1 MDAKLPSA
9 NQPDLHQRLKSGYFT
24 IEALNGLAT
33 AYYSYYIFFYM
44 ERRFHFSKAD
54 NLLLAA
60 CYGFTYMCSA
70 SRAGL
75 LAHRLGYIRLLRTGL
90 SGMTLALTLG
100 GLAPLLLGYTR
111 AALDVE
117 LVVFVLWTISASWVW
132 PTLQALLSREAPG
145 ELPRIVGIYN
155 VIWAA
160 GSAVAYFTGGAL
172 MEHVGPEVLFWF
184 PASMHAMKLV
194 LLSRVEKMSTQA
206 GAPPAGAVAE
216 ETPAVNPRATDK
228 ARAFLRLAWV
238 ANPFCYVAIYGFVCI
253 VPQLARQLK
262 LSDTY
267 AGVSFSLWM
276 WVRLGAFFWFWLW
289 PGWHYRFRW
298 LVTSFLA
305 LIAGFITILLAPNL
319 WLIIAAQIPFGL
331 AIGLIYYSS
340 LYYSM
345 DVGASRSKRGG
356 GFHESVIGFGI
367 GAGPAIGYA
376 AARLFPGQPDAGVAS
391 VGGLLFV
398 GLLAFLAIR
407 LRWWHDG
414 AS

>member
-1 MDAKLPSA
+1 MDPSA
-9 NQPDLHQRLKSGYFT
+9 NRLKLHQRLKSGYFT

-44 ERRFHFSKAD
+44 ERRFNFSKAD

-70 SRAGL
+70 SRAGV
-75 LAHRLGYIRLLRTGL
+75 LAHRLGYIRLLRLGL

-100 GLAPLLLGYTR
+100 GLAPLLLGFSPT
-111 AALDVE
+111 ALHVE
-117 LVVFVLWTISASWVW
+117 LAVFVLWTISGSWVW
-132 PTLQALLSREAPG
+132 PTLQALLSREAPN
-145 ELPRIVGIYN
+145 ELPRIVGFYN
-155 VIWAA
+155 IIWAA
-160 GSAVAYFTGGAL
+160 GSAVAYFTGGGL
-172 MEHVGPEVLFWF
+172 IEHVSPEILFWL

-194 LLSRVEKMSTQA
+194 LLSRLEKMSAQA
-206 GAPPAGAVAE
+206 GTPPAGAGAE
-216 ETPAVNPRATDK
+216 ETPTANPRATDK

-253 VPQLARQLK
+253 VPQLASQLK

-276 WVRLGAFFWFWLW
+276 WVRLGAFVWFWLW

-298 LVTSFLA
+298 LLTSFLA
-305 LIAGFITILLAPNL
+305 LIAGFITILLSPNL

-331 AIGLIYYSS
+331 AIGLVYYSS

-345 DVGASRSKRGG
+345 DVGATKSKRG

-367 GAGPAIGYA
+367 GAGPAVGYT
-376 AARLFPGQPDAGVAS
+376 AARLFPGYPDAGVAS
-391 VGGLLFV
+391 VGGLLVV

-407 LRWWHDG
+407 VRWWHDG